1 MNTYLELAAYY
12 FFMNTRQ
19 IYSLIIV
26 IVTSFSPFNVSAAA
40 QANAST
46 APQASA
52 SVVPQENASTAP
64 LMSTSTLDRQI
75 ENIKDLYALYDGWSL
90 SLRAS
95 GSLSSQ
101 NAYHLAQVNKRLDDY
116 LADTG
121 GGLKPGGNGINLT
134 VGVLDEIFQQYG
146 SAASTRINAWQRL
159 GYYTQGLS
167 QLAKL
172 EKVNRFFNRLAFK
185 SDQENW
191 GKSDYWT
198 SPVELL
204 ISNAGDCEDFAIA
217 KYLTLKAMGVEI
229 DRLRITYVKAVV
241 RGKPHMVLAY
251 YEDGSEDPLILDNL
265 NSKILPATKRP
276 GLMPVFSFNG

>member
-1 MNTYLELAAYY
+1 MNL
-12 FFMNTRQ
+12 RQ
-19 IYSLIIV
+19 IYFLIIV
-26 IVTSFSPFNVSAAA
+26 IVTTFSPFNVSAAA
-40 QANAST
+40 QANASNSHQT
-46 APQASA
+46 SPSA
-52 SVVPQENASTAP
+52 
-64 LMSTSTLDRQI
+64 LDRQI
-75 ENIKDLYALYDGWSL
+75 ENIKDLYSLYDGWSL
-90 SLRAS
+90 SLRVS

-116 LADTG
+116 LTG
-121 GGLKPGGNGINLT
+121 TSNGLKSVKNGINLT
-134 VGVLDEIFQQYG
+134 TGVLDEVFQQYG

-159 GYYTQGLS
+159 GYFTQGLS
-167 QLAKL
+167 QRAKL

-229 DRLRITYVKAVV
+229 DRLRITYVKAVE
-241 RGKPHMVLAY
+241 RGKAHMVLAY

-276 GLMPVFSFNG
+276 GLTPVFSFNG